1 MLNCSVVT
9 FLKALRSGWLNFV
22 INNIVA
28 FLDPTTPFKY
38 FFWWFQFILGS
49 TNRKPSDGYYLIF
62 RSENSQI
69 IVDPV
74 IHINGKITEKI
85 DKKIDYP
92 YNDEKGHVFFKINEN
107 FENPE
112 KVDDDLNEIMESKN
126 FEMDWSELCG
136 EKCHVEIQI
145 QIRLGVDQSFN

>member
-1 MLNCSVVT
+1 MSSHR
-9 FLKALRSGWLNFV
+9 KA
-22 INNIVA
+22 
-28 FLDPTTPFKY
+28 
-38 FFWWFQFILGS
+38 
-49 TNRKPSDGYYLIF
+49 SDGYYLIF
-62 RSENSQI
+62 RSENSNI

-74 IHINGKITEKI
+74 IHINGKIAEKI
-85 DKKIDYP
+85 EKKIDYP

-112 KVDDDLNEIMESKN
+112 KVDDDLNENMESKN

-145 QIRLGVDQSFN
+145 QIRSDVDQSFS